1 MGVADPGS
9 VTENRAIRPR
19 RRRILISGLQHR
31 LLLVNLAYFCVIVL
45 VLAVILVLPPLLQLR
60 SASLDASAEN
70 LAAANEFL
78 FLHARLWPA
87 VLIVLGL
94 LAYHSVIVSH
104 RIAGP
109 LYRFRRVFEAVTA
122 GDLAARARIR
132 KHDYLTPEAD
142 VINEMLGTLEDRI
155 AGVEEQAAAIRAV
168 FADLKRVRH
177 GGSPDGL
184 DESIRTLGVLVD
196 SLQARLE
203 QFRKP

>member
-1 MGVADPGS
+1 MAAS
-9 VTENRAIRPR
+9 RP
-19 RRRILISGLQHR
+19 ST
-31 LLLVNLAYFCVIVL
+31 
-45 VLAVILVLPPLLQLR
+45 R
-60 SASLDASAEN
+60 SATCRADAGPVVMPHGPWPEQRNSPSTHGTRPTSGRPSAARGRAQARVSRIGASA
-70 LAAANEFL
+70 
-78 FLHARLWPA
+78 
-87 VLIVLGL
+87 
-94 LAYHSVIVSH
+94 
-104 RIAGP
+104 
-109 LYRFRRVFEAVTA
+109 TA
-122 GDLAARARIR
+122 GTKVAARARIR